1 MSINNLQLFLFQNA
15 KSFIFWLNMLSIS
28 LLNNMNL
35 FQKASYTIITAKQLV
50 LV

>member
-1 MSINNLQLFLFQNA
+1 MSINNLQLFLCQNA
-15 KSFIFWLNMLSIS
+15 KSFIFWLNLLSIS
-28 LLNNMNL
+28 LLTNMNL